1 MSDRRPKNRK
11 PERDFDVQ
19 NSAKSTYNPKGRRA
33 RNKQR
38 KNENYSNKLARHI
51 GIGISVVQLFATLY
65 FTLNVFL
72 LNMLPTMYFYILFA
86 ILFILFL
93 LPFLGQ
99 FFSKKRAIF
108 AKVFSCIMIVALLF
122 GGFYVGRTNGAI
134 GAISG
139 GDEKLDSMVVAVLAD
154 DSAETIEDAKGY
166 SFGVQYSQDGDDV
179 KDTVS
184 AIESELSTTL
194 DVVEYG
200 DRNAQK
206 DALISGNV
214 QAMVFNEAFIGVL
227 EEAHPGF
234 EQSIKI
240 IYTHEIKTVI
250 QNVVQDVDVQNNS
263 FIVYISGIDVYG
275 KISTNSRSDVNILAV
290 VNPDTHQ
297 VLLVN
302 TPRDYYIEIP
312 GITNGAKD
320 KLTHAANYGVDY
332 SMATLEQLYG
342 IEIPFYA
349 RVNFT
354 SMIDIVDALGGVD
367 VNSEYGFT
375 TTVGGMWVDK
385 GMNNFTGEEA
395 LDFCRERKNVP
406 GGDEQRGK
414 NQQAVITAMLE
425 KMMSPAMLMG
435 AGDIIDSVSGNV
447 DTNMTEAQ
455 IQTLIKD
462 QLESGSDWDI
472 QSIAVT
478 GTGSSAVCYSGG
490 SAPLSIIDPDMSTV
504 EAATVQIENVMEG
517 LPVSSETVESN

>member
-1 MSDRRPKNRK
+1 MSDRRPKNRR

-33 RNKQR
+33 RNRQR

-86 ILFILFL
+86 VLFVLFL

-108 AKVFSCIMIVALLF
+108 AKVFSCIMIIVLLI

-184 AIESELSTTL
+184 AIESELGTTL

-214 QAMVFNEAFIGVL
+214 QAMIFNEAFVGVL

-240 IYTHEIKTVI
+240 IYNYEIKTVI
-250 QNVVQDVDVQNNS
+250 QTTVPEVNVQDNS

-275 KISTNSRSDVNILAV
+275 NISKNSRSDVNILAV

-302 TPRDYYIEIP
+302 TPRDYYVEIP

-320 KLTHAANYGVDY
+320 KLTHAGNYGVDY
-332 SMATLEQLYG
+332 SMSTLEALYDV
-342 IEIPFYA
+342 EIPFYA

-354 SMIDIVDALGGVD
+354 SVIDIVDALGGVD

-375 TTVGGMWVDK
+375 TIEGMSVSK
-385 GMNNFTGEEA
+385 GVNSFNGEQA
-395 LDFCRERKNVP
+395 LEFSRERKNVP

-414 NQQAVITAMLE
+414 NQQAVITAMIE
-425 KMMSPAMLMG
+425 KMISPAILMG
-435 AGDIIDSVSGNV
+435 AGEIIDSVSGNV
-447 DTNMTEAQ
+447 DTNMSEDQ
-455 IQTLIKD
+455 IQTLIKG
-462 QLESGSDWDI
+462 QLEGGDNWDI

-490 SAPLSIIDPDMSTV
+490 SSALSIIEPDMSSV
-504 EAATVQIENVMEG
+504 ETAKTQIESVMSG
-517 LPVSSETVESN
+517 NASASE